1 MQTVDIERTETWTR
15 FRKGLCEGCA
25 ARCCTLPVEARLPD
39 LVRLQLVDA
48 FEAEHEEPLRIA
60 RRLQKSGAIE
70 RYHARSGA
78 FTLARRASGDCI
90 YLDTVTRRCT
100 VYANRPTT
108 CRNHPQV
115 GPRPGYCPHGPVA
128 AP

>member
-1 MQTVDIERTETWTR
+1 MQNVDIERTETWTR
-15 FRKGLCEGCA
+15 YRKGLCEGCA
-25 ARCCTLPVEARLPD
+25 ARCCTLPVEARLVD

-48 FEAEHEEPLRIA
+48 FEAEHEEPVRIA

-70 RYHARSGA
+70 RYHARSGV

-90 YLDTVTRRCT
+90 HLDALTRRCT

-115 GPRPGYCPHGPVA
+115 GPRPGYCPYGPA
-128 AP
+128 AAL

>member
-1 MQTVDIERTETWTR
+1 MQNVDIERTETWTR

-25 ARCCTLPVEARLPD
+25 ARCCTLPVEARLAD

-48 FEAEHEEPLRIA
+48 FEAEHEEPVRIA

-70 RYHARSGA
+70 RYHARNGV

-90 YLDTVTRRCT
+90 HLDAVTRRCT

-115 GPRPGYCPHGPVA
+115 GPRPGYCPHGPA
-128 AP
+128 AAL